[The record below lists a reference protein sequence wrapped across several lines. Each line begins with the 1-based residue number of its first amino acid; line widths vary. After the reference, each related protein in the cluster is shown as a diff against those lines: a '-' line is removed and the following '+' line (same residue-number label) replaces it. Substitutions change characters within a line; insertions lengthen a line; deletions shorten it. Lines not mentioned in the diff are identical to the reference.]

1 MHYPHDDHCDERA
14 WHDRTWFDV
23 LGEQLMQRARR
34 LLPRNRAYL
43 WTTGFA
49 LFAAVCVAW
58 AAGLAAHATLFE
70 AAPNQR
76 LTELLAAGL
85 LLAAARHFL
94 GVTGMSAAVALPRR
108 KLIRRPITPPTPT
121 AVAEV
126 AATGSAQ
133 PAAPVHRSER
143 PAPPDAAADA
153 QMFFRAVREA
163 GINVRIAQSL
173 YAAGFRSAQ
182 QVRACSDARLLAT
195 PGVGQATLRK
205 LRLQFGLPPSSADES
220 TAHSRSNAA

>member
-1 MHYPHDDHCDERA
+1 MQYPHDDLY
-14 WHDRTWFDV
+14 HDRTWFDL

-49 LFAAVCVAW
+49 LFAALCVAW
-58 AAGLAAHATLFE
+58 AAGLAAHAALFE
-70 AAPNQR
+70 AAWNQR

-94 GVTGMSAAVALPRR
+94 GITGMSAAVALPQR
-108 KLIRRPITPPTPT
+108 KLIRRPPAMP
-121 AVAEV
+121 AVPV
-126 AATGSAQ
+126 PVRVPATSAV
-133 PAAPVHRSER
+133 PAAANALVPAPSQRSGQRR
-143 PAPPDAAADA
+143 PAEAPDEA
-153 QMFFRAVREA
+153 QLFFRAVRAA

-173 YAAGFRSAQ
+173 HAAGFRSAL
-182 QVRACSDARLLAT
+182 QVRACSDAQLLAT

-205 LRLQFGLPPSSADES
+205 LRLQFGLPQSSDQARSSA
-220 TAHSRSNAA
+220 A